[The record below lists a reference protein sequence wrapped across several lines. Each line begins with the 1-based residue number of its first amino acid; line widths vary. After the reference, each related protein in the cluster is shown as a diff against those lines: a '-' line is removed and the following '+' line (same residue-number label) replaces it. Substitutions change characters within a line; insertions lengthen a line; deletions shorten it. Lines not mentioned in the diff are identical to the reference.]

1 VRPVESCRLWRYTWF
16 DRFRLVVAV
25 VIFISIWIAWFVHWA
40 QFLLAFGLPR
50 RLFDWVLV
58 VTSVEVRSVLLV
70 CGLVVVGL
78 YAAAYA
84 WQRRVWQS
92 GGTRS

>member
-1 VRPVESCRLWRYTWF
+1 
-16 DRFRLVVAV
+16 
-25 VIFISIWIAWFVHWA
+25 
-40 QFLLAFGLPR
+40 
-50 RLFDWVLV
+50 